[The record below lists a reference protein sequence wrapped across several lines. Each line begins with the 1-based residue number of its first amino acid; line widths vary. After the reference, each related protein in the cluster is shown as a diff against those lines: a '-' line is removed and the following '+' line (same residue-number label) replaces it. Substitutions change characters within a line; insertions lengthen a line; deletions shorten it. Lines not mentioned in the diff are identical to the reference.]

1 MRIIGNIEHPHL
13 KITVFKSDNRISIK
27 FENALYEQTYKLGL
41 DERFASLE
49 AVQKLVDDAFLEQVS
64 SHFQLMH
71 RAKTAA
77 CSRLFPPNDKIE
89 LEHII

>member
-13 KITVFKSDNRISIK
+13 KISVFRSDNRISIK

-41 DERFASLE
+41 DERFATME
-49 AVQKLVDDAFLEQVS
+49 AIQKLVDDIFLEQVS
-64 SHFQLMH
+64 GQFQLMH

-77 CSRLFPPNDKIE
+77 CARLFPPNDKLE